1 MEQARI
7 KIAVSNIIAEIDRR
21 CFDITHPVNDDMSV
35 VKKKVMAMRDILDQ
49 ALKEIE
55 QSDITG
61 EARHLENVV
70 SYIKQ
75 IRIQEYGEQN
85 KEADR

>member
-21 CFDITHPVNDDMSV
+21 CFDITHPVDDMSV